1 MKKFIVLVVVIWS
14 VVTLAGMAY
23 DSAASDVKQST
34 EQRLS
39 QINSI

>member
-1 MKKFIVLVVVIWS
+1 MKKFIVLVVIIWAAI
-14 VVTLAGMAY
+14 TLLGMVY
-23 DSAASDVKQST
+23 DCATADVKQST